1 VEAFFIDFLFKEN
14 DMKKFKVLFERSNGE
29 IVLLGFTGDVSD
41 AEEMVG
47 ETAINLK
54 NASKMIKRYLTKFP
68 NFQHYYTKIN
78 GPVFDEN
85 YCQEGERMWCFDVG
99 SWSEFFYVVETVG
112 EWEEQEGENEY
123 SRNSIEMFVLDA

>member
-1 VEAFFIDFLFKEN
+1 
-14 DMKKFKVLFERSNGE
+14 MKKFKVLFERSNGE
-29 IVLLGFTGDVSD
+29 IVLLGFTGDVAD

-123 SRNSIEMFVLDA
+123 SRNSVEMFVLDA